1 MNLTQQQLSSI
12 EEMAYRLVPP
22 QLVALNIEVDEL
34 DFLHHVRIPGTMSH
48 KAYYQGYLRQIVETR
63 ESIIKAAKNGSNPAQ
78 AELLKFM
85 NEVNLHLKY
94 E

>member
-1 MNLTQQQLSSI
+1 MNLTQDQLSSI
-12 EEMAYRLVPP
+12 EEMAFRLIPP

-34 DFLHHVRIPGTMSH
+34 DFLYEIRVPGTMAH
-48 KAYYQGYLRQIVETR
+48 KAYYQGYLRQIMETR
-63 ESIIKAAKNGSNPAQ
+63 EAIIKAAKNGSNPAQ

>member
-1 MNLTQQQLSSI
+1 MNLTQEQLSSI

-34 DFLHHVRIPGTMSH
+34 DFLHEIRVPGTTAH
-48 KAYYQGYLRQIVETR
+48 KTYYQGYLRQIVETR
-63 ESIIKAAKNGSNPAQ
+63 EAIIKAAKNGSNPAQ